1 MPDPQQQDSSQ
12 TAQQS
17 TYDPNSW
24 FAQHSSQN
32 QNQSPYDS
40 SSWFAQHSSAN
51 APKAA
56 TTAIID
62 KNGNPQWIPAEN
74 IHKELAN
81 GAKRGVVM
89 TSPDGETKIVS
100 TDQAGAYLKQGYKA
114 GPANQQ
120 NLGPDTPQVSA
131 FNRAAT
137 ATLSPF
143 YMGDPNDA
151 QNSYYGSGPIKQV
164 GSEVSQLVRH
174 PIDTTGRVVKQSVMG
189 VVQPMANTAQDAINS
204 FKGGDYAGGSAQAVE
219 SMIPVFGAQANKAGK
234 ELSSGDVASGVGTM
248 ASMSIQGALASPEV
262 MDSLVNAGKTAGGV
276 VADAASTALQ
286 KVAPTAAKTGSI
298 ITKPFTSIG
307 QKFGIVDPPPEDL
320 ITRAIKPGNKN
331 QGWSDAV
338 QNALPNIKA
347 AETDLGHPIQGLD
360 DAIDALNIA
369 KKNVWQQYA
378 QKLDPAKTMGATIDG
393 NSIADAM
400 MNSIDARKAAQDPAL
415 YDKISSVADT
425 YRRPLDL
432 GEAEDYL
439 QSVNRELTSY
449 YAKNKV
455 GRRAAMDD
463 PGMSYTV
470 AEGDALRSSLYDKLD
485 EVSGPGAA
493 DIKQQYGALSNI
505 EAEMLNR
512 RNVAARQQP
521 NSLSEQLSTAR
532 GYGKIIKGVLTLD
545 PGDIAEGVASKAA
558 SNWLKERNS
567 TDSMITR
574 AFSNVSPAKAPTIAP
589 EAPIAGLLPKGPT
602 ITPAPADV
610 SGSTPYDA
618 PAYDATTRAQRKGL
632 LLPEQTATPLP
643 ASSVLDASQGV
654 LPAQK
659 IIARDP
665 ATGQMKTFYG
675 SGTGPTVYQGA
686 PKPQPQV
693 IEPEYLED
701 TDKQGG
707 HAGGGV
713 NSVEEL
719 ARPGINYTVGK
730 GGNIGY
736 QGKAF
741 DPGATPSGG
750 VHVTVMPNGDYR
762 INAGQDLSP
771 MQKFALQ
778 RALKEGKGITL
789 GSLLR

>member
-1 MPDPQQQDSSQ
+1 M
-12 TAQQS
+12 
-17 TYDPNSW
+17 
-24 FAQHSSQN
+24 
-32 QNQSPYDS
+32 
-40 SSWFAQHSSAN
+40 SSAN
-51 APKAA
+51 VIPPPPSGYNLVSGSGSSGDNPPPPPPGYAIKGMSLQDARAEDAADQSWDRNKPSILNLWSPVNIGPREKSILQNQIAEGIKQTNDDKSLAAPFNAFRDTMEDARSSIAQAGERGTIGPTATRIGTAVTGAAGDTAKIAGSMLSPQNAAAMTAA
-56 TTAIID
+56 TLIPPLRAPIAAYYGVKGAVDALT
-62 KNGNPQWIPAEN
+62 PQRP
-74 IHKELAN
+74 
-81 GAKRGVVM
+81 
-89 TSPDGETKIVS
+89 GET
-100 TDQAGAYLKQGYKA
+100 DA
-114 GPANQQ
+114 
-120 NLGPDTPQVSA
+120 DTVQ
-131 FNRAAT
+131 RRLMGAAT
-137 ATLSPF
+137 A
-143 YMGDPNDA
+143 
-151 QNSYYGSGPIKQV
+151 V
-164 GSEVSQLVRH
+164 G
-174 PIDTTGRVVKQSVMG
+174 GAAGVKEG
-189 VVQPMANTAQDAINS
+189 LP
-204 FKGGDYAGGSAQAVE
+204 
-219 SMIPVFGAQANKAGK
+219 
-234 ELSSGDVASGVGTM
+234 DV
-248 ASMSIQGALASPEV
+248 
-262 MDSLVNAGKTAGGV
+262 
-276 VADAASTALQ
+276 
-286 KVAPTAAKTGSI
+286 AKTGSI

-307 QKFGIVDPPPEDL
+307 QKLGIVDPPPEDL

-331 QGWSDAV
+331 QGWNDAV
-338 QNALPNIKA
+338 QSALPNIKA

-686 PKPQPQV
+686 PKPQTQV

-736 QGKAF
+736 KGKAF